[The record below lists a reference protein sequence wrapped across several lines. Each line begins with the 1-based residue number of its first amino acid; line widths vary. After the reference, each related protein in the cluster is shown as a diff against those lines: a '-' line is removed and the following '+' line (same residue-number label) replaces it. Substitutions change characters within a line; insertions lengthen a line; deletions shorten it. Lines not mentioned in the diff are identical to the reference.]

1 MNRTMASFRPALAAS
16 GVSFLLLL
24 ACSESPGGTE
34 VRCVTANVIDGG
46 GTVGAVSLRAPVLL
60 GSVVEKSANVQD
72 DLTVTLRSTNQDVTV
87 EVTGSSELKTTMTL
101 DEVEAGAGAAS
112 PLEAE
117 GRSGAT
123 YEVTVTPGCSS
134 P

>member
-1 MNRTMASFRPALAAS
+1 
-16 GVSFLLLL
+16 
-24 ACSESPGGTE
+24 
-34 VRCVTANVIDGG
+34 
-46 GTVGAVSLRAPVLL
+46 
-60 GSVVEKSANVQD
+60 
-72 DLTVTLRSTNQDVTV
+72 
-87 EVTGSSELKTTMTL
+87 VTGSSELKTTMTL